1 MEKFD
6 NTLHNIHFEQSILGS
21 ILIDPNLLS
30 EITLSLKPSDFYSV
44 NNRLV
49 YEAMLKYVDEK
60 DNLDL
65 DIYVL
70 SEILKTQNKLEKIG
84 GLDYLLN
91 LVESAYSSANA
102 LIYLDTILEYSKKR
116 KLLDLS
122 RNINEQLYNNIDSK
136 NILENSQLEISKLYN
151 DATNNG
157 VIRID
162 SLVYKEFDRIKFL
175 KENPLEETKI
185 KTKYRRY
192 DEITKGL
199 HPGNLII
206 LAARPSVGKTTLSL
220 NIGLNVAESGKKVLI
235 FSLEMGEDELLKKLI
250 SIVGKI
256 DLEKIKE
263 LNFISNTEIMQNYS
277 QALDKLAKMKILI
290 DAGATPT
297 ISNIKNTCRNIQREG
312 DDIGLIII
320 DYLQLIQGNSRTGS
334 REQEISEISRGL
346 KLLAK
351 ELNVPILAL
360 SQLSRKVDSREDK
373 RPILSD
379 LRESGSIEQD
389 ADQVLFIFNPEYH
402 QARKNNIAEV
412 QKNLFPIE
420 LLLAKHRNGQT
431 GSMVLL
437 FEKSKQTFLNPTP
450 EFEHKYY
457 TEQTESE

>member
-1 MEKFD
+1 MEKLE
-6 NTLHNIHFEQSILGS
+6 NTLHNVHFEQSILGS

-30 EITLSLKPSDFYSV
+30 EITPLLSPNDFYSIT
-44 NNRLV
+44 NKLV

-65 DIYVL
+65 DVYVL
-70 SEILKTQNKLEKIG
+70 SEILKTQNRLEKIG

-91 LVESAYSSANA
+91 LVESAYSSANS
-102 LIYLDTILEYSKKR
+102 LIYLDIILEYSKKR
-116 KLLDLS
+116 KLSDLA
-122 RNINEQLYNNIDSK
+122 RNIHEQLYNNEDSK

-151 DATNNG
+151 DAANNG

-162 SLVYKEFDRIKFL
+162 TLAYKEFDRIKAL
-175 KENPLEETKI
+175 KENPLLETTI
-185 KTKYRRY
+185 KTKYKRY

-199 HPGNLII
+199 HPSNLII

-235 FSLEMGEDELLKKLI
+235 FSLEMGEDELIKKI
-250 SIVGKI
+250 NFHCRKYRTR
-256 DLEKIKE
+256 KIKD
-263 LNFISNTEIMQNYS
+263 LSFINNTEIMQNYS
-277 QALDKLAKMKILI
+277 QALDKLSKMKILI

-297 ISNIKNTCRNIQREG
+297 ISNIKNTCRNVQREG
-312 DDIGLIII
+312 EDIGLIII
-320 DYLQLIQGNSRTGS
+320 DYLQLIQGNSRAGS

-402 QARKNNIAEV
+402 QARKNNIADV
-412 QKNLFPIE
+412 QKNVFPIE

-437 FEKSKQTFLNPTP
+437 FEKAKQKFLNPTP
-450 EFEHKYY
+450 EFEHEYY
-457 TEQTESE
+457 TKQTEEE

>member
-1 MEKFD
+1 MEKVE
-6 NTLHNIHFEQSILGS
+6 NTLHNTHFEQSILGS

-30 EITLSLKPSDFYSV
+30 EITPLLKPDDFYSIT
-44 NNRLV
+44 NKLV

-65 DIYVL
+65 DVYVL
-70 SEILKTQNKLEKIG
+70 SEILKTQNKLEKVG
-84 GLDYLLN
+84 GLDYLLS

-102 LIYLDTILEYSKKR
+102 LIYLETILEYSKKR
-116 KLLDLS
+116 KLSNLAK
-122 RNINEQLYNNIDSK
+122 NINEQLYKNHESK
-136 NILENSQLEISKLYN
+136 IILENSQLEISKLYN
-151 DATNNG
+151 DTTNTG

-162 SLVYKEFDRIKFL
+162 TLAYKEFDRIKTL
-175 KENPLEETKI
+175 KENPLLETTV
-185 KTKYRRY
+185 KTKYKRY

-199 HPGNLII
+199 HPSNLII

-250 SIVGKI
+250 SIVGNI
-256 DLEKIKE
+256 ELEKIKDV
-263 LNFISNTEIMQNYS
+263 NFINNTEIMQNYS

-312 DDIGLIII
+312 EDIGLIII
-320 DYLQLIQGNSRTGS
+320 DYLQLIQGNSRAGS

-402 QARKNNIAEV
+402 QARKNNIADM
-412 QKNLFPIE
+412 QKNVFPIE

-437 FEKSKQTFLNPTP
+437 FEKAKQKFLNPTA
-450 EFEHKYY
+450 EFEHEYY
-457 TEQTESE
+457 TRQTEEE